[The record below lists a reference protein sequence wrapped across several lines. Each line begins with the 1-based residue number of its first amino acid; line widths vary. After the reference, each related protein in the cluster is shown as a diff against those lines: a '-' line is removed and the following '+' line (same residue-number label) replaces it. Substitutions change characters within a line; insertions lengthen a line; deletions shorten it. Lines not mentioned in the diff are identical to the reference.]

1 MKCQYKRRVNRS
13 DIFYGNKDIAI
24 KTVLYDG
31 SIWTGPYNISYRKII
46 KEEKSARFENNGE
59 YNFCVPV
66 DKYNNTLNMFDPTGI
81 FLQL

>member
-1 MKCQYKRRVNRS
+1 MKCRDKRIVNRS

-31 SIWTGPYNISYRKII
+31 SIWTGPYNISNRRII
-46 KEEKSARFENNGE
+46 KKEKSARFENNGE
-59 YNFCVPV
+59 YNFYVPV

-81 FLQL
+81 ISQL